1 MEENWS
7 KKRVN
12 SCDARFQVADNVR
25 RRLDNLMAIPGI
37 FTVLVVSEGVGH
49 WTATTPTWRSSLII
63 LLFALNT

>member
-49 WTATTPTWRSSLII
+49 WSLGSFMVVKVI
-63 LLFALNT
+63 F